1 MSKSDSPS
9 LPLSGTP
16 PKGALGAIFLIIL
29 VDFMGFGL
37 IIPLL
42 PFFIPDYENAPL
54 KVTLLFAIFSICQ
67 FIGAPILGAL
77 SDRYGRRPVL
87 ILSQIGSAAGYIL
100 LGVAAT
106 DFFGWSDST
115 RLGLV
120 YLSRIIDGFTGGN
133 VSIAQAYISDVT
145 DEKNRAKGMGLIGAA
160 FGIGFSLGPAL
171 GFLLVRVDP
180 ALPGYA
186 AAALAAWAA
195 IQTWARLPES
205 PVHKPTEVQHWLH
218 PRAFAPVLKSPIV
231 RQLLFISF
239 ISMAAFVMMEATV
252 AIFLSDVFN
261 WGQGM
266 PDEEK
271 RKTAGAN
278 TGLFFVYIGIII
290 VIVQGGL
297 IRRLTKKGLAA
308 EWRLATLGPILVTL
322 GMALFIYLAWL
333 PAIWVLALAGLFNAT
348 GRSFQ
353 GPTLSSLLSKYS
365 DPRQQGA
372 VFGLYHGLSSL
383 ARVAGPIIAGFAY
396 HMHPSLRKTGQF
408 WIAGIA
414 LLLIAIWT
422 AMIQKRALRDN
433 PLPAASNVSQPEA
446 TAQAARA
453 EVE

>member
-1 MSKSDSPS
+1 MSKSDSPA
-9 LPLSGTP
+9 LPLQNAP
-16 PKGALGAIFLIIL
+16 PKGSLGAIFLIIL

-42 PFFIPDYENAPL
+42 PFFVPDYETQAL
-54 KVTLLFAIFSICQ
+54 KVTLIFAIFSICQ

-87 ILSQIGSAAGYIL
+87 ILSQVGSAAGYIL

-106 DFFGWSDST
+106 DFFHWSDTT

-120 YLSRIIDGFTGGN
+120 YLSRVIDGFTGGN

-145 DEKNRAKGMGLIGAA
+145 DEKNRSKGMGLIGAA

-171 GFLLVRVDP
+171 GFLLVRIDP

-186 AAALAAWAA
+186 AAALATWAA
-195 IQTWARLPES
+195 LQTWARLPES
-205 PVHKPTEVQHWLH
+205 PIHKPTEVQHWLH
-218 PRAFAPVLKSPIV
+218 PRTFAPVLKKPIV
-231 RQLLFISF
+231 RQLLVISF
-239 ISMAAFVMMEATV
+239 VSMAAFVMMEATC
-252 AIFLSDVFN
+252 AIFLTDVFK
-261 WGQGM
+261 WGAGL
-266 PDEEK
+266 PDEAK
-271 RKTAGAN
+271 RKVAGAN
-278 TGLFFVYIGIII
+278 TGLFFVYAGVIII
-290 VIVQGGL
+290 IVQGGL
-297 IRRLTKKGLAA
+297 IRRLTKKGIAA
-308 EWRLATLGPILVTL
+308 EWRLATIGPVLVTI

-333 PAIWVLALAGLFNAT
+333 PAMWVLALAGLANAT

-383 ARVAGPIIAGFAY
+383 ARVAGPIIAGLAY
-396 HMHPSLRKTGQF
+396 HMHPSLRETGQF
-408 WIAGIA
+408 WIAGA
-414 LLLIAIWT
+414 GLMLAAGWT
-422 AMIQKRALRDN
+422 AIIQKRAMRE
-433 PLPAASNVSQPEA
+433 PIAPAASPVIQPEA

-453 EVE
+453 EMD